1 MTRSTR
7 AIPEGH
13 HTVTPTLTVDG
24 AAKALDWYKRALGA
38 EITASNKG
46 PDGKIVHAEIKI
58 GDSRIMLNDPMMGM
72 KGVKGFGGSPVSL
85 WLYVED
91 CDRLFKQALAAGGKE
106 QQPMADQFWG
116 DRSGSFEDP
125 FGLTWTVATHKE
137 DLTRAELEE
146 RQAQFFGQ
154 LAGKES

>member
-13 HTVTPTLTVDG
+13 HTVTPVLTVDG
-24 AAKALDWYKRALGA
+24 AAKALDWYQRALNA
-38 EITASNKG
+38 KVKSSSTG
-46 PDGKIVHAEIKI
+46 PDGKIVHAEIEL

-72 KGVKGFGGSPVSL
+72 KGARGFGGSPVSL
-85 WLYVED
+85 WLYVDD
-91 CDRLFKQALAAGGKE
+91 CDRLFKQAVTAGGKE
-106 QQPMADQFWG
+106 RQPIADQFWG

-137 DLTRAELEE
+137 DLTRAELDE

-154 LAGKES
+154 LAGKEH